1 MDKKL
6 TTSPLEALNEIK
18 QRRISNR
25 KRGLDT
31 AWSNANQFISLK
43 KGYPIMIAGVG
54 GAGKTE
60 FTFDLI
66 LNASLMH
73 GWKWLILSPE
83 TGDRYEIIELLI
95 EKLGFGETLEANSDN
110 PMSDDKFHKIMF
122 WLNQHFRILD
132 PTEHWK
138 PNFENLQLN
147 ITNFFD
153 AVDYEE
159 KRLGGKFD
167 GILIDP
173 FNELDIE
180 IGGSKTANV
189 VKNELDVLI
198 AWTKKKNYCTIL
210 TNHANDKNEVR
221 EKDDDGEWYFWT
233 PPVKKDEWAYGQQF
247 GRKGYQMILIYEPHA
262 VKQLQ
267 MANQGDAEMAHSIQN
282 NCNVRDILVQK
293 TKPKGVG
300 KTGKFRLFY
309 DRNKQR
315 YYNLDADNM
324 KKGLIGLKN

>member
-1 MDKKL
+1 M
-6 TTSPLEALNEIK
+6 TTAPLQVLNQIK
-18 QRRISNR
+18 RRRITNR

-31 AWSNANQFISLK
+31 AWQNANEYISLK

-83 TGDRYEIIELLI
+83 TGDKYEIIEMMI
-95 EKLGFGETLEANSDN
+95 EKLAAGETLEHNSDN
-110 PMSDDKFHKIMF
+110 PISEERLDKIML
-122 WLNQHFRILD
+122 WLNNHFRILD

-138 PNFENLQLN
+138 ENLNDLQMN

-153 AVDYEE
+153 AVNYEE
-159 KRLGGKFD
+159 QRLGGQFD
-167 GILIDP
+167 GVLIDP

-180 IGGSKTANV
+180 IGGSKTANI

-198 AWTKKKNYCTIL
+198 AWTKKKNYLTIL

-233 PPVKKDEWAYGQQF
+233 PPNKKDEWAYGQQF
-247 GRKGYQMILIYEPHA
+247 GRKGYQMILLYEPHQI
-262 VKQLQ
+262 KQVQL
-267 MANQGDAEMAHSIQN
+267 ANQGDTEMQHSVEN
-282 NCNVRDILVQK
+282 YYNVRDVYVQK

-309 DRNKQR
+309 DRKLQR
-315 YYNLDADNM
+315 YYNVDSLGVR
-324 KKGLIGLKN
+324 KGLIGIKK

>member
-1 MDKKL
+1 VLKQ
-6 TTSPLEALNEIK
+6 IK
-18 QRRISNR
+18 ERRITNR

-31 AWSNANQFISLK
+31 AWSNANQYISLK

-66 LNASLMH
+66 LNASIMYN
-73 GWKWLILSPE
+73 WRWLILSPE
-83 TGDRYEIIELLI
+83 TGDKYEIIEVLI
-95 EKLGFGETLEANSDN
+95 EKLSQGRDLAHDSDN
-110 PMSDDKFHKIMF
+110 PIPEDELDKIMF

-138 PNFENLQLN
+138 ENLSDLQLN
-147 ITNFFD
+147 ISNFFE

-159 KRLGGKFD
+159 KRLGGTFD
-167 GILIDP
+167 GVLIDP

-180 IGGSKTANV
+180 LGKGIFNV

-198 AWTKKKNYCTIL
+198 AWTKKKNYLTIL
-210 TNHANDKNEVR
+210 TNHANDKQEIR
-221 EKDDDGEWYFWT
+221 EKDDEGEWYLWT
-233 PPVKKDEWAYGQQF
+233 PPNKKDEWAYGQQF
-247 GRKGYQMILIYEPHA
+247 GRKGYQMILLYEPHQT
-262 VKQLQ
+262 KQVQ
-267 MANQGDAEMAHSIQN
+267 MANAGDEEMQHSFRN
-282 NCNVRDILVQK
+282 NYNVRDVYVQK

-309 DRNKQR
+309 DRKQQR
-315 YYNLDADNM
+315 YYNIDSTGM
-324 KKGLIGLKN
+324 KQGLKQIET